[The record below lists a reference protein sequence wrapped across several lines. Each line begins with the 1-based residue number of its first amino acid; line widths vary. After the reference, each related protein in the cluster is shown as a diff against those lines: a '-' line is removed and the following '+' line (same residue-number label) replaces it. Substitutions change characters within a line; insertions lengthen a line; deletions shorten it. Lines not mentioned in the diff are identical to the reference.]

1 MRGRDPLAELPASG
15 AGQWS
20 DPTDRR
26 RNPSSDPLSRATFSR
41 KGRRTVVLLAT
52 LALAACSSKPA
63 DVPVTYLDLDC
74 AKPFDAQVATIT
86 AQPKLV
92 PAGTVGSEPYS
103 YYSSAD
109 GSVSYLVTRKGSP
122 AHPAIMIQRARNGV
136 HTSGCAYGSKKAY
149 DELLAYLESLKTW
162 TRKGGTSK

>member
-1 MRGRDPLAELPASG
+1 MRRWAAC
-15 AGQWS
+15 A
-20 DPTDRR
+20 
-26 RNPSSDPLSRATFSR
+26 
-41 KGRRTVVLLAT
+41 VL
-52 LALAACSSKPA
+52 LALAACSQKPVEA
-63 DVPVTYLDLDC
+63 PVTYLDLDC
-74 AKPFDAQVATIT
+74 AKAFDAQVAAIT

-122 AHPAIMIQRARNGV
+122 AHPAIMIQRAHNGV
-136 HTSGCAYGSKKAY
+136 HTSGCAYGNQKAY

-162 TRKGGTSK
+162 TRSGGARK